1 MKMKVLIVTTLLT
14 CMLMLKAQDTIQGD
28 TLWKFSGI
36 TSLSFSQLSLTNW
49 AAGGSNSISGN
60 ALVKL
65 SPDYDDGTLQWD
77 NDLILGFGLINQ
89 GNEPTRK
96 SDDQI
101 ELSSKFGYR
110 ASKNWFYS
118 AMLSFKTQFA
128 EGYDEED
135 PENRTKI
142 SNFMSPGYLSL
153 ALGMDY
159 KPNDKFSLLLAPI
172 SAKMTFVLDDDLS
185 EAGSFGLDPGDR
197 VRGEFGAT
205 IKAAYKNEILKN
217 VVLDT
222 KVDLFSNYFENPQW
236 IDVNWDLLLTL
247 KVNEFISASLMTQLI
262 YDRDIEFG
270 VDTTGDGEYDTFE
283 SRVQFKELFGIGF
296 AYNF

>member
-1 MKMKVLIVTTLLT
+1 MKRLLIIVTLLVSTLILS
-14 CMLMLKAQDTIQGD
+14 AQDTMQAD

-36 TSLSFSQLSLTNW
+36 TSLNFSQLSLTNW
-49 AAGGSNSISGN
+49 AAGGSNNISGN

-65 SPDYDDGTLQWD
+65 SPDYDDGTIQWD
-77 NDLILGFGLINQ
+77 NDLVLGFGLISQ
-89 GNEPTRK
+89 GKEPTRK

-118 AMLSFKTQFA
+118 AMLHFKTQFA
-128 EGYDEED
+128 EGFNEDD
-135 PENRTKI
+135 PENRIKI

-159 KPNDKFSLLLAPI
+159 KPNEKFSLLLSPV
-172 SAKMTFVLDDDLS
+172 SGKMTFVLDDELS
-185 EAGSFGLDPGDR
+185 EAGSYGLEPGKK
-197 VRGEFGAT
+197 VRAELGAT
-205 IKAAYKNEILKN
+205 VKAAYKNEILKN

-222 KVDLFSNYFENPQW
+222 KIDLFSNYLENPHW

-247 KVNEFISASLMTQLI
+247 KVNEYISASLMTQLI

-270 VDTTGDGEYDTFE
+270 IDTTGDGEYDTFE
-283 SRVQFKELFGIGF
+283 SRVQFKELLGIGF

>member
-1 MKMKVLIVTTLLT
+1 MKKTLVTTMFISCFALAG
-14 CMLMLKAQDTIQGD
+14 AQDTIQAD

-49 AAGGSNSISGN
+49 AAGGSNSIAGN

-65 SPDYDDGTLQWD
+65 SPDYDDGTMHWD

-89 GNEPTRK
+89 GNDPTRK

-128 EGYDEED
+128 KGYDEED
-135 PENRTKI
+135 EENRPKI
-142 SNFMSPGYLSL
+142 SNFMAPGYLSL

-159 KPNDKFSLLLAPI
+159 KPNDKFSLLLSPV
-172 SAKMTFVLDDDLS
+172 SSKVTFVLDEDLS
-185 EAGSFGLDPGDR
+185 EAGSFGLDPGSK
-197 VRGEFGAT
+197 VRAEMGAT
-205 IKAAYKNEILKN
+205 VKATFKQEILKN

-222 KVDLFSNYFENPQW
+222 KLDLFSNYFDHPEW

-247 KVNEFISASLMTQLI
+247 KVNEYISASLMTQLI
-262 YDRDIEFG
+262 YDKDIEFG

-283 SRVQFKELFGIGF
+283 SRVQFKELFGLGF